1 MIEPNESLL
10 NAVVDR
16 SVTLGREAYPKS
28 PVSWADDYE
37 LIKTQSDNSATSL
50 NFVAGSLYET
60 QVELL
65 ETQVLV
71 DGIAMDV
78 DQLKIDVS
86 QLQLD
91 VTQLQLDVSQLQ
103 IDVTLLDSAV
113 VQLQTDVTE
122 LQDRPFGRASYNSAL
137 NVLDNTTVRVPLS
150 GFVGS
155 GITLASNAL
164 TINSD
169 YTYTY
174 SYRLSGTFGALTTT
188 INLAGV
194 LFNGTGAVNTIE
206 IPDFKSLVATN
217 EFYIEIVNTSGG
229 DINIPDLSCLLS
241 IEKVSL

>member
-1 MIEPNESLL
+1 MIEPNENLL
-10 NAVVDR
+10 NIVTDR

-28 PVSWADDYE
+28 PISWADDYE
-37 LIKTQSDNSATSL
+37 LIKTQSDDAGTSL
-50 NFVAGSLYET
+50 NVVSGSLYLT

-65 ETQVLV
+65 ETQILV
-71 DGIAMDV
+71 DAIAIDV
-78 DQLKIDVS
+78 EDLKIEVS

-91 VTQLQLDVSQLQ
+91 VTQLQLDVTLLNSAVNQLQ
-103 IDVTLLDSAV
+103 LDVV
-113 VQLQTDVTE
+113 E
-122 LQDRPFGRASYNSAL
+122 LQDRPFARASYNNAL
-137 NVLDNTTVRVPLS
+137 NVLDGTTVRIPLA

-164 TINSD
+164 TINTD

-188 INLAGV
+188 VNLAGV
-194 LFNGTGAVNTIE
+194 LFNGTGAVNTSE
-206 IPDFKSLVATN
+206 IPDFKALIATN

-241 IEKVSL
+241 IEKAAL

>member
-1 MIEPNESLL
+1 MIEPNENLL

-37 LIKTQSDNSATSL
+37 LIKTQSDNAATSL

-71 DGIAMDV
+71 DGIVIDV

-91 VTQLQLDVSQLQ
+91 VT
-103 IDVTLLDSAV
+103 LLNSAV

-137 NVLDNTTVRVPLS
+137 NILDGTTVRVPLA

-155 GITLASNAL
+155 GITLDSNAL
-164 TINSD
+164 TINTD

-188 INLAGV
+188 INLAGI
-194 LFNGTGAVNTIE
+194 LFNSTGAVNTIE

-229 DINIPDLSCLLS
+229 DINIPDLNCLLS
-241 IEKVSL
+241 IEKVAL